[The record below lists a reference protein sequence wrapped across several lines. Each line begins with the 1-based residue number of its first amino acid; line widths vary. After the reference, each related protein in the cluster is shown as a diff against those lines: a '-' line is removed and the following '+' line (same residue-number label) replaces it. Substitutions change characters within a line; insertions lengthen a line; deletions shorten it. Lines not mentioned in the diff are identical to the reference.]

1 MFFRTEDGPGLKSN
15 SQGFEIQQQP
25 QPQLPPPN
33 RAMPPAIYQQ
43 QAKSYEVDNLG
54 RMREVIPPPPMA
66 PPAQGY
72 GQYPPMQYQQM
83 PYQQYPAM
91 QQQQQVVVKR
101 GGGVNHVLHLV
112 LTVCTFGLWLPIWIL
127 DAMFHS

>member
-1 MFFRTEDGPGLKSN
+1 MLFRTEDGPGLKPSIK
-15 SQGFEIQQQP
+15 GHKFEQPP
-25 QPQLPPPN
+25 QPQLPPPGQP
-33 RAMPPAIYQQ
+33 MPPAPNAQQ
-43 QAKSYEVDNLG
+43 QATSYEVDNLG

-72 GQYPPMQYQQM
+72 GQYPPMQYQQ
-83 PYQQYPAM
+83 YPAM

-112 LTVCTFGLWLPIWIL
+112 LTLCTAGLWLPIWIL